1 MHKDPFVF
9 AQLVQFMN
17 RSKFNRIVAKYDGDK
32 YVKSFSCWNQLLTM
46 MFGQLTNR
54 ESLRDLIV
62 ATEAHSGKLYH
73 LGMGKSVTRSNL
85 SKANEQRDYR
95 IFEEFA
101 YFMIAQARSK
111 RQTDIFKL
119 GGNVY
124 AFDSTTIDLCLAVFD
139 WAKFRRNKGGVKVHT
154 LYDIEAQNPCVLAYY
169 SFSSRLKGHAG
180 DSAWLKCVL
189 HIRPKA
195 ITISPIFFT
204 YTPSDQLRSRAK
216 ANLKYRVVSWKRLP
230 KGVLSKVRLSIYR
243 L

>member
-32 YVKSFSCWNQLLTM
+32 YVKSFTCWNQLLMM

-85 SKANEQRDYR
+85 SKANEQRDFR

-101 YFMIAQARSK
+101 YYMIDEARRK
-111 RQTDIFKL
+111 RQTEIFKL

-139 WAKFRRNKGGVKVHT
+139 WAKF
-154 LYDIEAQNPCVLAYY
+154 
-169 SFSSRLKGHAG
+169 
-180 DSAWLKCVL
+180 
-189 HIRPKA
+189 
-195 ITISPIFFT
+195 
-204 YTPSDQLRSRAK
+204 
-216 ANLKYRVVSWKRLP
+216 
-230 KGVLSKVRLSIYR
+230 
-243 L
+243 